1 MAKYMIGAATPA
13 AAASA
18 GVLNLWTPAA
28 RSARIVRIDFVITAA
43 TATTVS
49 LARTTA
55 RGTQTTT
62 ATPQALDPLSGA
74 ATSAFDTAWSVQPTF
89 SATKLGTWTLPATIG
104 AGVTLVFDDVDPLV
118 VAAGAGVAL
127 QNTGGAA
134 ASAGIATVVYD
145 EG

>member
-13 AAASA
+13 AAAAA
-18 GVLNLWTPAA
+18 GFADLWMPSA
-28 RSARIVRIDFVITAA
+28 RSGRVVRVDFIITTAV
-43 TATTVS
+43 ATTVS

-55 RGTQTTT
+55 RGTQSTT

-74 ATSAFDTAWSVQPTF
+74 STAAFDTAWSVQPTF
-89 SATKLGTWTLPATIG
+89 AATKLGTWTLPATIG

-118 VAAGAGVAL
+118 VAAAAGIAL
-127 QNTGGAA
+127 QNTGAGAA
-134 ASAGIATVVYD
+134 AAGFVTVVYD

>member
-18 GVLNLWTPAA
+18 GMMNLWTPTA
-28 RSARIVRIDFVITAA
+28 RSARVVRIDFVITAA

-62 ATPQALDPLSGA
+62 ATPQTLDPLVGA
-74 ATSAFDTAWSVQPTF
+74 ATSAFDTAWSAQPTF
-89 SATKLGTWTLPATIG
+89 SATKMGTWTLPATIG
-104 AGVTLVFDDVDPLV
+104 AGITLVFDDVDPLV
-118 VAAGAGVAL
+118 VGAAAGIAL

-134 ASAGIATVVYD
+134 ASAGFCTVIYD